1 MGGAA
6 SHVVKETSPVTGHNL
21 PISITFNQVELN
33 FRVYVAGE
41 TSVSYPL

>member
-21 PISITFNQVELN
+21 PVSVTFNQVELN
-33 FRVYVAGE
+33 FWVYVAGE
-41 TSVSYPL
+41 AGVSYPL